1 MSATGKRHDF
11 LVDYELGFDAEGRIH
26 AVDATYAARCGFS
39 SDLSGPVTD
48 RALFHADSS
57 YFYPHVHL
65 TSKPLKTHTVSN
77 TAFRGFGGPQGMLG
91 AERFIEE
98 IAYALGKDP
107 LDVRKLNFYGQPGSG
122 RTLTPTTRRSRTISS
137 PASSRSWRKRLNT
150 VHGATPSSP
159 STATAAISERASR

>member
-1 MSATGKRHDF
+1 MISASITS
-11 LVDYELGFDAEGRIH
+11 LGFDEEGRIH

-65 TSKPLKTHTVSN
+65 TSRPLKTHTVSN

-91 AERFIEE
+91 RN
-98 IAYALGKDP
+98 
-107 LDVRKLNFYGQPGSG
+107 V
-122 RTLTPTTRRSRTISS
+122 
-137 PASSRSWRKRLNT
+137 SSRKSPM
-150 VHGATPSSP
+150 PSARTRS
-159 STATAAISERASR
+159 ISAS